1 MPPKPKF
8 TKEEIVNVAFELTR
22 EKGIDAVVAREVGK
36 RLNTSSSPIFTIW
49 NSMEEL
55 KAEVRLLARQKYR
68 QYMEDIFEY
77 SPAFKELGMR
87 CVRFAAEE
95 PNLYRLLFLSQR
107 DEHSPYIRFKEEVGS
122 IFVPLVKE
130 IRKTFQISEE
140 DAEDLL
146 HQMIIF
152 ANGIATYVITD
163 ADSFSQEE
171 VSRHLS
177 RVCIGI
183 VLADK
188 LRDGTMD
195 LPTAKAMTGTY
206 VLETMPSKRQV

>member
-188 LRDGTMD
+188 LRDGIMD
-195 LPTAKAMTGTY
+195 LPTAKAMTDTY

>member
-195 LPTAKAMTGTY
+195 LPTAKAMTDTY

>member
-1 MPPKPKF
+1 MPPKPKC
-8 TKEEIVNVAFELTR
+8 TKEEIINAAFELTR

-68 QYMEDIFEY
+68 QYMENIFEY

-195 LPTAKAMTGTY
+195 LPTAKAMTDTY